1 MLYLKETN
9 LEDAKKQYE
18 LISAMPADENGF
30 TNPDFGVSF
39 DEYVNTVLPRNLKY
53 SRGEDLPEGY
63 VPQTEYFLWDG
74 DEIVGLFR
82 LRHYLNDFL
91 REYHGHIGY
100 GISSKA
106 RGKGYGTKGLA
117 MLLEIGK
124 DVIDEDEFYLSVHK
138 DNTASLK
145 VQQNNGARIVRED
158 DENYYTRIAIN
169 QLKDI

>member
-9 LEDAKKQYE
+9 LEDAKKQYD
-18 LISAMPADENGF
+18 LISKMPVDENGF

-39 DEYVNTVLPRNLKY
+39 EEYVNTVLPLKLKY
-53 SRGEDLPEGY
+53 SKGEDLPDGY

-100 GISSKA
+100 GVKAGA

-117 MLLEIGK
+117 MLLDIGK
-124 DVIDEDEFYLSVHK
+124 DVIVEDQFYLSVHK
-138 DNTASLK
+138 DNPASLK

-158 DENYYTRIAIN
+158 DENYYTRI
-169 QLKDI
+169 KKV